1 MCFFAAKDSFQ
12 AFAHRLQ
19 WWIQSSYR
27 TRRNNESRVEKEQ
40 SPYLG
45 RPSSGAP
52 DLEGKQ
58 EHSQQWTREHGKVV
72 LSHWQKCFVTGICF
86 LWDVC
91 ITEGNQRAFFNHWLE
106 CFGLRVT
113 ELQFRH
119 WVLFYC
125 VFFFCAVFATTENNK
140 MLSNPTNS
148 FNNPSVFIIFW
159 LYCFENFAGRT
170 SCPLHVK
177 WCLNP
182 REV

>member
-1 MCFFAAKDSFQ
+1 MTKTTCFFAAKDSFQ
-12 AFAHRLQ
+12 AFAHQLQ

-113 ELQFRH
+113 ELQFKH

-125 VFFFCAVFATTENNK
+125 VFFSVQYLQWQKIIKCFQIQPIPLIIH
-140 MLSNPTNS
+140 LSLSYFDYIALNTLLGGLP
-148 FNNPSVFIIFW
+148 V
-159 LYCFENFAGRT
+159 LYMRND
-170 SCPLHVK
+170 V
-177 WCLNP
+177 
-182 REV
+182 

>member
-1 MCFFAAKDSFQ
+1 MRRQEGQKLTEQTKKKNKNKQPNYNEIRKDVTKTMCLFAAKDSFQ

-72 LSHWQKCFVTGICF
+72 LSQWQKCFVTGICF

-106 CFGLRVT
+106 CCGLRVT
-113 ELQFRH
+113 ELQFKH

-125 VFFFCAVFATTENNK
+125 VFLLCSSWDDRK
-140 MLSNPTNS
+140 
-148 FNNPSVFIIFW
+148 
-159 LYCFENFAGRT
+159 
-170 SCPLHVK
+170 
-177 WCLNP
+177 
-182 REV
+182 